1 MGAQRVEK
9 SECFWEQVAS
19 DILFHLGIIITTA
32 IIVISIKRTMKK
44 RELFPGA
51 GMHLISFAK
60 LNLEPA
66 TKLSEQVS
74 TSGVYIPAPD
84 TKCTV
89 QYIVTMC
96 SPCVHPVHTN
106 VFTQCTPICSPSAHQ
121 CVHPVQPICSPSA
134 QCSAQCIH
142 TFCRTRLGPLQPIG
156 PRNKHGPK
164 NPT

>member
-96 SPCVHPVHTN
+96 SP
-106 VFTQCTPICSPSAHQ
+106 SAHQ

>member
-19 DILFHLGIIITTA
+19 DILFHLGIIITIAIIITTA

-106 VFTQCTPICSPSAHQ
+106 VFTQCTVQ
-121 CVHPVQPICSPSA
+121 CTVHTHI
-134 QCSAQCIH
+134 
-142 TFCRTRLGPLQPIG
+142 L
-156 PRNKHGPK
+156 
-164 NPT
+164 